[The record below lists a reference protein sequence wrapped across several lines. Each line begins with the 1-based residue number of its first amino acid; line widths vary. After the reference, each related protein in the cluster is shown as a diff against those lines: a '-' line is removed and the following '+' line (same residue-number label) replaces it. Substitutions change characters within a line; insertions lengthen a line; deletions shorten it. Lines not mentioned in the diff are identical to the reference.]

1 MKCYACPRKCGADR
15 EKTVGF
21 CGGGSGLK
29 ISKIMI
35 HRAEEPVISGKNGSG
50 AVFFAGCALR
60 CVFCQNV
67 DISVG
72 GKGDFFSPDELY
84 EAVLRLADEG
94 VDNIDFITAGHY
106 LVQLLP
112 VMERL
117 KKRVAVPF
125 IYNSGGYESVNA
137 IRSLDGLIDVYLPDF
152 KYASGELAAKFSGA
166 PDYPE
171 VASAAIAEMCRQK
184 GEYKEEDGLVKNGV
198 IIRHLVLPGHR
209 ADSKDVMRIVADK
222 FPSAKISVMRQY
234 TPAFNRSDYAE
245 LNRKVTSF
253 EYDDVVREAVRL
265 GLDGFIQEKGC
276 ETAEFTPDFDKIY

>member
-29 ISKIMI
+29 ISKLMI
-35 HRAEEPVISGKNGSG
+35 HRAAEPVISGRNGSG

-60 CVFCQNV
+60 CVFCQNA

-72 GKGDFFSPDELY
+72 GKGDIFSPEELY

-106 LVQLLP
+106 LPQLLP
-112 VMERL
+112 VLERL
-117 KKRVAVPF
+117 KKRVSVPF
-125 IYNSGGYESVNA
+125 IYNSGGYESVAA
-137 IRSLDGLIDVYLPDF
+137 IRALDGLIDVYLPDF
-152 KYASGELAAKFSGA
+152 KYASNELAAKFSGA

-171 VASAAIAEMCRQK
+171 IATAAIGEMCRQR
-184 GEYKEEDGLVKNGV
+184 GEYREENGLVKSGV

-209 ADSKDVMRIVADK
+209 DDSKAVMRVIASK
-222 FPSAKISVMRQY
+222 FPSAKVSVMRQY
-234 TPAFNRSDYAE
+234 TPAFNRSEYPE

-253 EYDDVVREAVRL
+253 EYDDAVRETVRL